1 MIESGCFREALV
13 KRRPFFAILT
23 ILATLPFV
31 STAAHAQTCDRGCL
45 AGMLDRYLDAVI
57 AHDTDAAP
65 LFSGFRQTENAV
77 VVRPGTGLWE
87 SMTALGEVQR
97 RYFDPVSGNAGYFGL
112 IEEGGQAAISTVRLK
127 VENREITEAEWIVA
141 RPGDDGLNGPV
152 PEGRGGVWD
161 SSNLIANPPPD
172 TPLGGE
178 VTLSREA
185 LIAATNSYFDGIT
198 SHDGSIIHA
207 FPGCS
212 RIENGVTMTGRG
224 GRGGAVSDCTSGLE
238 TINIS
243 MVAAR
248 RYPLVDA
255 EAGVVLAFAVFQR
268 NPGTTT
274 RRNVFAE
281 WFFFEGDRIRTIY
294 SAMFYPEASVP
305 APNWP
310 PYDPNWPLN
319 FDTSN

>member
-1 MIESGCFREALV
+1 MKRALFLV
-13 KRRPFFAILT
+13 IFLIPGLGSAW
-23 ILATLPFV
+23 
-31 STAAHAQTCDRGCL
+31 SQTCDRACL
-45 AGMLDRYLDAVI
+45 GDMLDRYLDAMV
-57 AHDTDAAP
+57 AHDPSGAP
-65 LFSGFRQTENAV
+65 LFIGFRQTENAV

-87 SMTALGEVQR
+87 TATGLGDFQR
-97 RYFDPVSGNAGYFGL
+97 RFFDPVTGTAAYFGL
-112 IEEGGQAAISTVRLK
+112 IEEDGDAAITTLRLR

-141 RPGDDGLNGPV
+141 RRDDPGLNGPAA
-152 PEGRGGVWD
+152 GRGGVWD
-161 SSNLIANPPPD
+161 AENLIANPPPD
-172 TPLGGE
+172 TPLGGR
-178 VTLSREA
+178 VTLSRQA

-207 FPGCS
+207 YPGCS
-212 RIENGVTMTGRG
+212 RTENGLTMTGRG

-248 RYPLVDA
+248 RYPLVDE

-268 NPGTTT
+268 NPGTPT

-305 APNWP
+305 VPNWP
-310 PYDPNWPLN
+310 PFDPNWPLN